1 VNRNHVR
8 APPQIGAKQLIFRPM
23 DSIELFS
30 NKLAFKI
37 RRALAAYWSPSI
49 VAIGAI
55 VLFALA
61 IAFQMAGNTRLQ
73 TARSETRG
81 MSQRGKPAVT
91 LKDEVAQVRVD
102 LKAFRSSH
110 LLAIIE
116 QGASTA
122 NIKIDEISFAV
133 DDSPNQPYVRY
144 RASFTVLSR
153 YPAIRK
159 FISEILAGSEGVV
172 LDTVACRREDVTAA
186 DVRCDISAYV
196 AYQEK
201 AGG

>member
-1 VNRNHVR
+1 
-8 APPQIGAKQLIFRPM
+8 M
-23 DSIELFS
+23 ETIELS
-30 NKLAFKI
+30 LNELAFKI
-37 RRALAAYWSPSI
+37 RRALATYRSPSI
-49 VAIGAI
+49 VMFGAM
-55 VLFALA
+55 VLLAMA
-61 IAFQMAGNTRLQ
+61 IAFHVASKIRLQ
-73 TARSETRG
+73 AAQSETRG
-81 MSQRGKPAVT
+81 MSLRGKPTALPKDGVT
-91 LKDEVAQVRVD
+91 LAKRDV
-102 LKAFRSSH
+102 KAFRSSH

-116 QGASTA
+116 HGASTA
-122 NIKIDEISFAV
+122 NVKIDEISFAV

-153 YPAIRK
+153 YPTIRK

>member
-1 VNRNHVR
+1 M
-8 APPQIGAKQLIFRPM
+8 APIQLF
-23 DSIELFS
+23 F
-30 NKLAFKI
+30 NKAVFAC
-37 RRALAAYWSPSI
+37 RRTSVIYRLP
-49 VAIGAI
+49 
-55 VLFALA
+55 FALA
-61 IAFQMAGNTRLQ
+61 GVTAMLLLSAVAYHTASQGALQVAKQEAGSLSKWRQ
-73 TARSETRG
+73 
-81 MSQRGKPAVT
+81 AV
-91 LKDEVAQVRVD
+91 VASDANVSWGSAD

-110 LLAIIE
+110 LLSVLE
-116 QGASTA
+116 NGASA
-122 NIKIDEISFAV
+122 ASIKLDEISFAI

-153 YPAIRK
+153 YPTIRK

-172 LDTVACRREDVTAA
+172 LDTVACRREDVNAA

>member
-1 VNRNHVR
+1 M
-8 APPQIGAKQLIFRPM
+8 A
-23 DSIELFS
+23 SIELFS

-37 RRALAAYWSPSI
+37 RRVLAAYRASSI
-49 VAIGAI
+49 LMIAVT
-55 VLFALA
+55 VLLALS
-61 IAFQMAGNTRLQ
+61 IAFQMASETRLQ
-73 TARSETRG
+73 SAQSE
-81 MSQRGKPAVT
+81 GKPTAM
-91 LKDEVAQVRVD
+91 LKDEVAQVKVD

-153 YPAIRK
+153 YPTIRK

-201 AGG
+201 ASG

>member
-1 VNRNHVR
+1 
-8 APPQIGAKQLIFRPM
+8 M
-23 DSIELFS
+23 
-30 NKLAFKI
+30 
-37 RRALAAYWSPSI
+37 
-49 VAIGAI
+49 
-55 VLFALA
+55 
-61 IAFQMAGNTRLQ
+61 
-73 TARSETRG
+73 
-81 MSQRGKPAVT
+81 
-91 LKDEVAQVRVD
+91 LKDEVAQVKVD

-116 QGASTA
+116 QGASTT
-122 NIKIDEISFAV
+122 NIKIDEISFVV

-153 YPAIRK
+153 YPTIRK